1 METKTYWWSNSDR
14 DFGRKPEGGG
24 NPQSKRTFS
33 LFVPMAQWS
42 KGGGRSDI
50 EGHPD
55 GMKHWEKQ
63 WREIGDRRLRKEGEG
78 EKKSCM
84 HLDER
89 D

>member
-1 METKTYWWSNSDR
+1 MT
-14 DFGRKPEGGG
+14 GILVGGLRVVATLNQNG
-24 NPQSKRTFS
+24 LS